1 MRPVTVTV
9 PSFTENQPMKGVEFL
24 VTDSSGAVVGP
35 NNGYYYTDKDGRI
48 TISNLEPGVT
58 ITARETK
65 TLAGFLLDG
74 TPQSIKIKVGEA
86 QTMTFWNK
94 MVSISVAIIVPVT
107 PWTLICPL
115 LSVT

>member
-1 MRPVTVTV
+1 MTTLVIQKYVEG
-9 PSFTENQPMKGVEFL
+9 TENQPMKGVEFL

-74 TPQSIKIKVGEA
+74 TPRCCRDCRRWGRRSRRWSGC
-86 QTMTFWNK
+86 
-94 MVSISVAIIVPVT
+94 
-107 PWTLICPL
+107 CP
-115 LSVT
+115 SRSGPQWSGAWD